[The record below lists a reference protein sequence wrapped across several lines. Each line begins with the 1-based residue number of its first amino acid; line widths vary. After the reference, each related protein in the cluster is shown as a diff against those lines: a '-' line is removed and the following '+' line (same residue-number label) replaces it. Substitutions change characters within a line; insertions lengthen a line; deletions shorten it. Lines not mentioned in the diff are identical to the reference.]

1 MGLSKFNKN
10 VENIIALDDNPNEG
24 ATPLTSSE
32 LKEKFDQA
40 GKDIKDYINNT
51 LTSEIDNTVSN
62 IDDSISDLNTNLT
75 GEIGNLDNL
84 TTTNKSNVVSAANE
98 INAKLDDTGWENISA
113 SRGTWDKLRIR
124 KVGKKVYFEG
134 YASAI
139 SFNGESAQKKICTIP
154 EGFRLPGTGN
164 KYFIVATAGS
174 SLAKLYLKP
183 SEANS
188 NPNDFGFDWIK
199 RMSDAADDKS
209 SRYLSFSIE
218 YFID

>member
-1 MGLSKFNKN
+1 MALSKFNKN

-40 GKDIKDYINNT
+40 GVDIKDYINNT
-51 LTSEIDNTVSN
+51 LTSEIDTTLTN
-62 IDDSISDLNTNLT
+62 INDSISNLNTNLSE
-75 GEIGNLDNL
+75 EIGDLDNL

-113 SRGTWDKLRIR
+113 SRGTWYKLRIR

-139 SFNGESAQKKICTIP
+139 SFNGDSSQKKICTIP
-154 EGFRLPGTGN
+154 EGFRLPGTEN
-164 KYFIVATAGS
+164 KYFIVAAAGS

-209 SRYLSFSIE
+209 SQYLSFSIE